1 MTMLQNLIVGL
12 IVIWALWVAASR
24 LLPRP
29 LRAALRKY
37 AARLA
42 SAVGLA
48 RLAQRLATPASAAG
62 SCGGCDSCGDKP
74 AAAPAKDGVVGGI
87 GVEALRRT
95 IRR

>member
-1 MTMLQNLIVGL
+1 MLQNLIVAL
-12 IVIWALWVAASR
+12 IVIWAVWVAASR

-29 LRAALRKY
+29 LRAALRKR

-42 SAVGLA
+42 GAVGLA
-48 RLAQRLATPASAAG
+48 RLAQRLATPVRNAGAG
-62 SCGGCDSCGDKP
+62 SGCARCGDKP

-87 GVEALRRT
+87 GVEDLRRT